1 MAGRTSGRV
10 IIPKN
15 PGELLK
21 LAGKIYDKHLA
32 DGAASPLNAM
42 QDFSWAVD
50 GPKVAPCMQNNVE
63 AEAATKLAEQLYR
76 QRDID
81 LPAIK
86 AIVQNSASVLKG
98 IYAKNPKVLGDYGF
112 VVDDTKKVPKQKP

>member
-1 MAGRTSGRV
+1 MAARTSGRI

-15 PGELLK
+15 AGELLN
-21 LAGKIYDKHLA
+21 LADKIYQKHIA
-32 DGAASPLNAM
+32 DGVASPLNAM
-42 QDFSWAVD
+42 QDYSWAVD
-50 GPKVAPCMQNNVE
+50 GPKVVPCQKTNKD
-63 AEAATKLAEQLYR
+63 AEAAAKLAEQLYR

-98 IYAKNPKVLGDYGF
+98 IYAKNPKVIGDYGF
-112 VVDDTKKVPKQKP
+112 VVDDTKKVPKAKP